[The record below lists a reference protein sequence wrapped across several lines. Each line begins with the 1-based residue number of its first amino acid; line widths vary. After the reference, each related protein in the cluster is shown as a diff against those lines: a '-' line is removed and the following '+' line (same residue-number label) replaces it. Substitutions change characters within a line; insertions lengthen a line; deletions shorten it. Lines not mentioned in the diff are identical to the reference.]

1 MKHHNSNEKRKKE
14 GDVHKG
20 LPEAAPNAGNAHEED
35 DHPAK
40 DNPEDH
46 GEIPCIRD
54 DSKDHQH
61 DPYQDK

>member
-1 MKHHNSNEKRKKE
+1 MTRHNTNEQRKKE

-20 LPEAAPNAGNAHEED
+20 LPEATPNAGNTHD
-35 DHPAK
+35 KNDHPAY

-46 GEIPCIRD
+46 GEIPRTRD
-54 DSKDHQH
+54 DSKDHKH